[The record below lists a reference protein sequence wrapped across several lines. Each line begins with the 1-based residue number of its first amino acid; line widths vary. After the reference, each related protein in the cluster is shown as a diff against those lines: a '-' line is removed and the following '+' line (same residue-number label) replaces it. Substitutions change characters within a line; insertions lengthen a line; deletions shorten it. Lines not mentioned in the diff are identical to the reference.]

1 MKYDQGDPQ
10 ELKDKF
16 WKAMAASPYVMLQ
29 LDDDPDSAAPM
40 TAQLDKDANSAIWF
54 FTSRSNRFAAMGGA
68 TATFAS
74 KGHDVFARFHGVL
87 VEETSREVLDEHW
100 NNFVEA
106 WFPGGKDAPDLLMLR
121 MNLGD
126 ASIWAGELGAFNTVK
141 MALGMDV
148 TKSIKGGFTE
158 TTL

>member
-16 WKAMAASPYVMLQ
+16 WKALDASPYVMLQ
-29 LDDDPDSAAPM
+29 LDSDPDSSAPM
-40 TAQLDKDANSAIWF
+40 TAQLDRQANSAIWF
-54 FTSRSNRFAAMGGA
+54 FTSRSNRFAAMGPS
-68 TATFAS
+68 TAIFVS
-74 KGHDVFARFHGVL
+74 KGHDVFARFHGTL
-87 VEETSREVLDEHW
+87 VEETSRAVLDKHW

-106 WFPGGKDAPDLLMLR
+106 WFPGGKDAPDLLLLR
-121 MNLGD
+121 MELGD
-126 ASIWAGELGAFNTVK
+126 ASIWAGEVGAFNTVK

-148 TKSIKGGFTE
+148 TDTIKGGYTE